1 VPFVSNSLNIIRVVD
16 SVIQVVDK
24 SSSEKNSI
32 FWRLE
37 ELGGWGK
44 GNAVSRLNQAS
55 KQDLEGNSSFKVLS
69 LTGRFI
75 FLVNVSVFSNKGSEG
90 LPRQVF
96 RGLIDTLDNRLC
108 SPEG

>member
-1 VPFVSNSLNIIRVVD
+1 M
-16 SVIQVVDK
+16 IQVADK
-24 SSSEKNSI
+24 SRGEKNTI

-44 GNAVSRLNQAS
+44 RKAVSRLNQAS

-75 FLVNVSVFSNKGSEG
+75 FLANVSVFSNKGSEG

-96 RGLIDTLDNRLC
+96 RGLIDTLDN
-108 SPEG
+108 